1 MSSRYGIRYSW
12 YVGFD
17 PDVGRYRFTR
27 NTTSRSAISVL
38 PLDGLPLRDLHR
50 YVIDPRCAVGAI
62 RERVL
67 QVVRVVAVREVRPA
81 VGAARLPSVQRAV
94 GDRRRDIEHEVEF
107 EHPGHLRVEDPVLV
121 RHPDAREAVAEL
133 GELPARVR
141 EAGFLPEDPDVTVHE
156 LLHLDAD
163 ARERLLPPLPAH
175 EAIEDAG
182 LLLPQRL
189 SRGRSARIRGL
200 LLRVLCRREATPLA
214 EHEAFAQAVRPKAV
228 RAIDRDARGLAD
240 RVEAGQRRLPRAVRR
255 NATHDVMLTGAHR
268 DRLVNRIEAHVL
280 LPELADHPELL
291 VDRRGA
297 EVAQVEAEILPV
309 RPVERAAGLHL
320 LDHRARE
327 DVARPEFHLTRKVAL
342 HVPLAVFVS
351 QVATF
356 PASRLGDQDARPR
369 QACRMELHH
378 LHVLERNAGAVG
390 EGHAVAR
397 LDEAVRGEFV
407 HAAAAARRENRR
419 LPADPHHP
427 AAAKVECGHP
437 GARAGVDDEA
447 RDEVLIETVD
457 VLELHRR
464 LEERGPGVEADLVRR
479 EHGALDGH
487 PAQRALAHPAVRIP
501 RPGTAPVL
509 EPDDL
514 LRAPRDEELDRV
526 LVGEEVGSLDRVERV
541 QLQGIV
547 IA

>member
-17 PDVGRYRFTR
+17 PAIGRYRFTR
-27 NTTSRSAISVL
+27 NTTSRSAISIL

-50 YVIDPRCAVGAI
+50 YVIDARRAVGAI

-81 VGAARLPSVQRAV
+81 VGPARLPSVQRAV

-141 EAGFLPEDPDVTVHE
+141 KAGFLPEDPDVTVHE

-163 ARERLLPPLPAH
+163 ARERLLPPLPAD

-214 EHEAFAQAVRPKAV
+214 EHEAFAQAVRPEPVGAV
-228 RAIDRDARGLAD
+228 DRDARGLAD
-240 RVEAGQRRLPRAVRR
+240 RVEAGQRRLARGIRR
-255 NATHDVMLTGAHR
+255 NTAHDVMLPWAHR
-268 DRLVNRIEAHVL
+268 DRLVNRIEPHVL
-280 LPELADHPELL
+280 LPELADHRELL

-297 EVAQVEAEILPV
+297 EVTQVQAEVLPV
-309 RPVERAAGLHL
+309 RTVERAARLHL
-320 LDHRARE
+320 LDHRAGE
-327 DVARPEFHLTRKVAL
+327 DVPRPELHLAREVAL
-342 HVPLAVFVS
+342 HVPLAVLVD
-351 QVATF
+351 QVAAL

-369 QACRMELHH
+369 QARRMELHH
-378 LHVLERNAGAVG
+378 LHILEGHAGTVG
-390 EGHAVAR
+390 EGHAVAG
-397 LDEAVRGEFV
+397 LDEAVRREFV
-407 HAAAAARRENRR
+407 HAATAARREDRR

-427 AAAKVECGHP
+427 AAAKFDRGHP
-437 GARAGVDDEA
+437 GPRA
-447 RDEVLIETVD
+447 
-457 VLELHRR
+457 
-464 LEERGPGVEADLVRR
+464 
-479 EHGALDGH
+479 
-487 PAQRALAHPAVRIP
+487 AV
-501 RPGTAPVL
+501 A
-509 EPDDL
+509 
-514 LRAPRDEELDRV
+514 
-526 LVGEEVGSLDRVERV
+526 
-541 QLQGIV
+541 
-547 IA
+547 